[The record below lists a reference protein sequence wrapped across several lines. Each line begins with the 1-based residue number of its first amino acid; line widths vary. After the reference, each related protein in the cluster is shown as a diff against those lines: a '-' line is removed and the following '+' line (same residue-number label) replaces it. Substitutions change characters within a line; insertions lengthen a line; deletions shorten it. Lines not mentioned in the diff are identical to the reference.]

1 MIKDASVLNLNQ
13 TGFGKP
19 IVFTVCLIPMAC
31 YIFLFFTD
39 SLGANPIEALT
50 RRTGDWALRI
60 LLITLAVSPLRRL
73 TGWHPLVQYRRM
85 LGLFAFFY
93 VCVHFSLYI
102 TLDKFFD
109 ISEIV
114 RDVVKR
120 PFITAGFVSLIL
132 LLPLA
137 ITSTKKMVEVLQ
149 HRWVLLHRLVYLVA
163 ILAVLHFW
171 WMVKI
176 DTREPMIYAV
186 ILTAL
191 LGFRLFFYLKT
202 RIIKTL

>member
-1 MIKDASVLNLNQ
+1 
-13 TGFGKP
+13 
-19 IVFTVCLIPMAC
+19 
-31 YIFLFFTD
+31 
-39 SLGANPIEALT
+39 
-50 RRTGDWALRI
+50 
-60 LLITLAVSPLRRL
+60 
-73 TGWHPLVQYRRM
+73 M

-176 DTREPMIYAV
+176 DTREPMLYAV